1 MNCMYVEEKNLR
13 ACEEIIKILHEKE
26 ISISQSCAILDYV
39 KTKIAQDTKVG
50 KLIPF
55 EREVPEENP

>member
-1 MNCMYVEEKNLR
+1 MNCMYAEEKNFQ

-26 ISISQSCAILDYV
+26 ISISQSYAILDYV

-50 KLIPF
+50 KIIPF
-55 EREVPEENP
+55 EHEVPKGNP

>member
-26 ISISQSCAILDYV
+26 ISISQSCAILDYI
-39 KTKIAQDTKVG
+39 KNKIAQDTKVG
-50 KLIPF
+50 KVIPF
-55 EREVPEENP
+55 KEDRR